1 MFMQPKI
8 ANMYIPK
15 IDEVADDFV
24 ENIRRLS
31 KSNHNGEMPEDFKN
45 ELNKFTLESVGLI
58 ALDKRFGKLMQLF
71 CILL

>member
-1 MFMQPKI
+1 MQPKI

-31 KSNHNGEMPEDFKN
+31 KSNPNGEMPEDFKN

-58 ALDKRFGKLMQLF
+58 ALDKRFGKLMQ
-71 CILL
+71 